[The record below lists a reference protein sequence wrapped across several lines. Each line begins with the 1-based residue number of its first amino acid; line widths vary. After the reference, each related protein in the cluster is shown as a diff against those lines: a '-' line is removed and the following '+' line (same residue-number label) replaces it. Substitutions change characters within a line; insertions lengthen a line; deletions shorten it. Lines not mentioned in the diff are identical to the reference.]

1 MIHFM
6 LLISRQGKVRLAK
19 WYTTFTPKDR
29 AKAIKDVCA
38 MVLERPGSMCNFVEW
53 RDYKIVARRYASLF
67 FVICIGKDDNEL
79 LALEIIHHFVEVLD
93 KYFGNV
99 CELDLIYNFH
109 KAYSILDEVI
119 IAGELQ
125 ETSKKTILRFIASQD
140 TLVEE
145 SPGNGGVL
153 ERIDT

>member
-1 MIHFM
+1 MIHFL

-19 WYTTFTPKDR
+19 WYTTFPQKERT
-29 AKAIKDVCA
+29 KAVKDVCQ
-38 MVLERPGSMCNFVEW
+38 MVLERPGSMCNFIEW
-53 RDYKIVARRYASLF
+53 RDYKIVSRRYASLYF
-67 FVICIGKDDNEL
+67 IACVSKEDNEL
-79 LALEIIHHFVEVLD
+79 LGLEVIHHFVEVLD

-119 IAGELQ
+119 VAGELQ
-125 ETSKKTILRFIASQD
+125 ETSKKTILRFVGSQD
-140 TLVEE
+140 ALTEE
-145 SPGNGGVL
+145 GNNAGIL